1 MPFLKT
7 CGGVS
12 GKTKIFIKGFKKMGY
27 DLGLVSV
34 TFRDKTPREILVAM
48 KEAGLKVIEWGSDV
62 HCPPEKARE
71 IAELQRQCGIECC
84 SYGTYFRLGVT
95 PICELEEYI
104 KAAKVLGTNV
114 LRLWCGNKNS
124 EDYTKIE
131 KKALF
136 AACRMAAEIAEKEDV
151 TLCMECHNRT
161 YTNNKESAIELM
173 ENVNSK
179 HFRMYWQP
187 NQLRSEEENIQYAKL
202 LSNYTENIHVFN
214 WIGKEKYPLKEA
226 KGVWKS
232 YLSCFEKN
240 KNLLLEFM
248 PDDKIETLRSEA
260 DALKEIA
267 K

>member
-1 MPFLKT
+1 MSFNFGL
-7 CGGVS
+7 CSVS
-12 GKTKIFIKGFKKMGY
+12 
-27 DLGLVSV
+27 
-34 TFRDKTPREILVAM
+34 FRKNSPEEILQAM
-48 KEAGLKVIEWGSDV
+48 KEAKLSVIEWGSDV
-62 HCPPEKARE
+62 HCPPEKASE
-71 IAELQRQCGIECC
+71 IAKLQEQYDIRCC
-84 SYGTYFRLGVT
+84 SYGTYFRVGVT
-95 PICELEEYI
+95 PIDELKEYI
-104 KAAKVLGTNV
+104 TAAETLGTNV

-124 EDYTKIE
+124 EEYTEIE

-136 AACRMAAEIAEKEDV
+136 AACKMAAEIAETEDV
-151 TLCMECHNRT
+151 TLCMECHGGT

-202 LSNYTENIHVFN
+202 LSKYTENIHVFN

-226 KGVWKS
+226 KDVWKS
-232 YLSCFEKN
+232 YLSCFENN

-248 PDDKIETLRSEA
+248 PDDRIETLRSEA
-260 DALKEIA
+260 EALKEIA

>member
-1 MPFLKT
+1 MNFN
-7 CGGVS
+7 
-12 GKTKIFIKGFKKMGY
+12 F
-27 DLGLVSV
+27 GLCSIS
-34 TFRDKTPREILVAM
+34 FRKNTPEEILQAM
-48 KEAGLKVIEWGSDV
+48 KAAELSVIEWGSDV
-62 HCPPEKARE
+62 HCPPERAPK
-71 IAELQRQCGIECC
+71 IAKLQKQYDIRCC

-95 PICELEEYI
+95 PIDELKEYI
-104 KAAKVLGTNV
+104 TAAKVLGANV

-124 EDYTKIE
+124 EDYIEIE
-131 KKALF
+131 KTALF
-136 AACRMAAEIAEKEDV
+136 AACRMATEIAETEDV

-161 YTNNKESAIELM
+161 YTNNKESARELM

-202 LSNYTENIHVFN
+202 LSKYTENIHVFN

-226 KGVWKS
+226 TDVWKS